1 MRTDDKG
8 WKLERPTEF
17 RRVALSGLLSGLIFI
32 AVPPSTGVEIPTRP
46 GASLPL
52 LTRASEIHALS
63 PREAARGYP
72 VRLRAVV
79 TYYGGR
85 GLEFFVQDSSGGIY
99 VEAGNTEVA
108 VQAGQEVEVNGVTA
122 PGEFAPHIE
131 SPQVRVIGWGQ
142 FPKPKKTSIEHL
154 LTGREDSQ
162 WVELEGVVRD
172 AIELTGR
179 AELIVQSREGRL
191 QVY

>member
-17 RRVALSGLLSGLIFI
+17 PAVALYGLLSGLLFI
-32 AVPPSTGVEIPTRP
+32 AVAPSAGVEIPTRP
-46 GASLPL
+46 GTSLPA

-63 PREAARGYP
+63 PRQAARGYP

-108 VQAGQEVEVNGVTA
+108 VQPGQEVEVNGVTA
-122 PGEFAPHIE
+122 AGAFAPHIE
-131 SPQVRVIGWGQ
+131 SPRVRVIGRGR
-142 FPKPKKTSIEHL
+142 FPKPKKSSIEHL
-154 LTGREDSQ
+154 LTGQEDSQ
-162 WVELEGVVRD
+162 WVELEGVVREV
-172 AIELTGR
+172 IELEGR
-179 AELIVQSREGRL
+179 ADLVVQAGELR
-191 QVY
+191 